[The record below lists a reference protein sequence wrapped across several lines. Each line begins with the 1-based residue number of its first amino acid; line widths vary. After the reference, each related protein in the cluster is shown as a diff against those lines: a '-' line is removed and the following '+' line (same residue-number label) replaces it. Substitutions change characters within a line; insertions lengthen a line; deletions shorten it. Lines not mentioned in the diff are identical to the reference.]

1 MQGKEDM
8 YKKESVKIIG
18 YTFAAGIVI
27 YLRLITQ
34 WLTNPDGVWVGLV
47 AKRDYSWENA
57 LGRYGLGYVGKLK
70 GFFVYPALQTVFNL
84 FLVSVAALILFQLFE
99 MKKIVWGVLTG
110 LLLVC
115 SPSLC
120 STLTY
125 YYTSDAYVTAWLLS
139 ILFVWILVKCQ
150 KIWGIVAAAAL
161 LAISLTMY
169 QAYVGTAITLCL
181 LYLLFLVLCK
191 NSEWK
196 RILIC
201 AARFAGAGVLGILV
215 YLGSYKVFCVVKGV
229 VPVSDRGF
237 DSMGQIPLKD
247 LGNLICKCYKTFHD
261 YFLTDNLYNNS
272 WHFRGKVNLAAILIL
287 LVAVAAAVVFE
298 KLYRDAKKVILAVVL
313 ILCMPLAFMS
323 IVIMAPGVSVYDV
336 TGILMLPHMNFLFVF
351 LMAVAIAIAG
361 RGKVGII
368 LKWAATAVC
377 CGAVYVLVLYAQ
389 IFQNCMEMDLH
400 RTYSLAERIVERV
413 EALPEYETGITLL
426 IGGRAE
432 NGNYPRPYEEMYYVV
447 RGTAAAY
454 GYMWDSLNGQQNCW
468 IAFLGQYLGVQY
480 SVCSNDMALEIM
492 SSQEYKE
499 MPYFPKDNSV
509 KVINGCVVVKL
520 SD

>member
-1 MQGKEDM
+1 MN
-8 YKKESVKIIG
+8 KKENAKIIG

-34 WLTNPDGVWVGLV
+34 WLTNADGVWVGLV

-84 FLVSVAALILFQLFE
+84 FLVSVAALILFELFE
-99 MKKIVWGVLTG
+99 MKKVVWGVLTG

-215 YLGSYKVFCVVKGV
+215 YLGSYKVFCMVKGV

-237 DSMGQIPLKD
+237 DSMGQIPVGD
-247 LGNLICKCYKTFHD
+247 MGALIGRCYKAFYD

-272 WHFRGKVNLAAILIL
+272 WHFRGKTNLVAIFIL
-287 LVAVAAAVVFE
+287 LAVVILAMAFG
-298 KLYRDAKKVILAVVL
+298 KLYREIRKMILAVVL
-313 ILCMPLAFMS
+313 LLCIPLAFMS
-323 IVIMAPGVSVYDV
+323 IVIMAPEASVYDV

-351 LMAVAIAIAG
+351 LMVVAVSFPGSEKTGVVLQWIS
-361 RGKVGII
+361 
-368 LKWAATAVC
+368 AAAC
-377 CGAVYVLVLYAQ
+377 CMTVYILVLYTQ

-432 NGNYPRPYEEMYYVV
+432 NGNYPRPYEEMYYVTQ
-447 RGTAAAY
+447 GTAAVY

-492 SSQEYKE
+492 SSQEYKD
-499 MPYFPKDNSV
+499 MPYFPKDNSI